1 MPAHVHLK
9 VANIA
14 KEMAGELYETMMG
27 DNEWYDSWKKRWPN
41 FNSRKLEAKFIEK
54 NWPRLVGQARA
65 TLAGMLT
72 NPAYPEGMKEDIFT
86 ALCQDSSLKLG
97 RGRLSPGTRILQ

>member
-9 VANIA
+9 IANVA
-14 KEMAGELYETMMG
+14 KEMAGQLYETMMG
-27 DNEWYDSWKKRWPN
+27 DNEWYSAWKARWPN
-41 FNSRKLEAKFIEK
+41 LNGKGLERKFINS

-65 TLAGMLT
+65 TLAGMLA
-72 NPAYPEGMKEDIFT
+72 NPAYSEGMKEDIFA